1 MDAPLMKLHMAHRV
15 LEQPPGAQVWQRV
28 QESVVKALESW
39 RQWAEQ
45 HSPFGAVW
53 PKLSASARPFASL
66 FATQNAT
73 TARSADV
80 HACSWLQKREWC
92 IRGKSQKQAMKIDE
106 DFAQQQ
112 GFK

>member
-28 QESVVKALESW
+28 QESVVKVLESW

-53 PKLSASARPFASL
+53 PKLSAS
-66 FATQNAT
+66 
-73 TARSADV
+73 ARSADV